1 MADLYKKLAEYSET
15 DFYPYHM
22 PGHKR
27 RLGGKVLAPVANL
40 DITEIDGFDNLHD
53 ATGILQ
59 QIQQKAAAAY
69 GAEESFYLVGGSTA
83 GILGAVSAAVPE
95 GGKLLM
101 VRGCHRSVYH
111 GAYLRKL
118 KVEYLWT
125 GVHPDF
131 GCNLPADAEMIERA
145 LLEDAEI
152 GAVLIVSPTYEGL
165 TADVGKIAEIVHKRG
180 IPLIVDEA
188 HGAHLGFHPAW
199 SQNSSRR
206 GADLVIQS
214 LHKTL
219 PSPTQTAILHVSG
232 QLINRTRLKR
242 FLRIYQSSSPSYLFM
257 AAMEEAIDMTATQA
271 DSLFGAF
278 LENWNHMLQRLA
290 NCKCLQ
296 ILQVEGMDIGKLV
309 VRDTTG
315 QLSGQEL
322 YDRLLHR
329 YHLQMEMAAGCFV
342 LAMFT
347 IGDTPEGYERL
358 TEDLLEIDAECAR
371 NMGEESVSEQE
382 SVYVSDS
389 QSVPEPRQVLEPRQM
404 PEQETDCQAVLQ
416 TRQET
421 AHDCQQEVGTE
432 WNHEAKQ
439 EREQAQCHIPPCAF
453 PLEKAWDAAT
463 ESILLTEAEGRI
475 AGDFINLYPPG
486 IPLLVPGE
494 IFTKEIVSDLQRYV
508 CDGLTVQGAER
519 NDDKIYVQV
528 LK

>member
-1 MADLYKKLAEYSET
+1 MADLYEKLAEYTEA

-27 RLGGKVLAPVANL
+27 RLSGKVLAPVANL

-53 ATGILQ
+53 AKDILW
-59 QIQQKAAAAY
+59 QIQQKAAAVY
-69 GAEESFYLVGGSTA
+69 GADESFYLVGGSTA
-83 GILGAVSAAVPE
+83 GILSAVSAAVPE

-125 GVHPDF
+125 GVHPFF
-131 GCNLPADAEMIERA
+131 GCSLPADAGLIEQA
-145 LLEDAEI
+145 LLKDTEI
-152 GAVLIVSPTYEGL
+152 VAVLIVSPTYEGL
-165 TADVGKIAEIVHKRG
+165 TADIGKIAEVVHKRG

-199 SQNSSRR
+199 PRNSSRL

-219 PSPTQTAILHVSG
+219 PSPTQTAILHVNG
-232 QLINRTRLKR
+232 QLIDRGRLKR

-278 LENWNHMLQRLA
+278 LDNWKHMLQRLA
-290 NCKCLQ
+290 DCKCLQ
-296 ILQVEGMDIGKLV
+296 ILQAEGMDIGKLV
-309 VRDTTG
+309 VADATG

-329 YHLQMEMAAGCFV
+329 YHLQMEMAAGSFV

-347 IGDTPEGYERL
+347 VGDTREGYERL
-358 TEDLLEIDAECAR
+358 TAALLEIDAECTR
-371 NMGEESVSEQE
+371 NAGENSMRQE
-382 SVYVSDS
+382 SG
-389 QSVPEPRQVLEPRQM
+389 RARRA
-404 PEQETDCQAVLQ
+404 DCRLKRVLQ
-416 TRQET
+416 
-421 AHDCQQEVGTE
+421 
-432 WNHEAKQ
+432 
-439 EREQAQCHIPPCAF
+439 EQPHIPPCAL
-453 PLEKAWDAAT
+453 PLERAWDAVT

-494 IFTKEIVSDLQRYV
+494 IFTKEVVPDLQKYV
-508 CDGLTVQGAER
+508 RDGLTVQGIEHK
-519 NDDKIYVQV
+519 DDGIYVQV
-528 LK
+528 LKDKQPDMCRAAERQISDTYRDKR